1 MMAPVNSLLDKIE
14 ENSQTLEIPEIK
26 TIVQV
31 KERSEI
37 NQPVKITDGT
47 EKLKLTQ
54 NAKILD
60 KSPDT
65 IDPPKIP
72 KNPDV
77 TETLPPT
84 TKAEPT
90 EPSKKSKIT
99 ASPEAPKPT
108 QTIKTPKTSHPAKS
122 TEAHKTPEN
131 QESPSLSIELAAQ
144 DVRRVI
150 DQQKEQNQT
159 LTTKLN
165 ILFVTNG
172 ALFTSLTISR
182 LLFVPG
188 FFSLAELLG
197 FLLTFTLLINA
208 FLPRQLAVS
217 PNLGDKKFLERYLVL
232 SPQEYQLQMIV
243 NLVETYNA
251 NKQRLEDVS
260 SSLQYSA
267 YVTWSLAL
275 LITLHVV
282 AVYFV
287 PAIDLSSFG

>member
-1 MMAPVNSLLDKIE
+1 MIAPVNSLLEKTEPAAKTPD
-14 ENSQTLEIPEIK
+14 TVEIPKPTKSPEVIETAK
-26 TIVQV
+26 NSTIVDPGEV
-31 KERSEI
+31 SKNTKTSDPIETPKPTKTPETAKTSKTPHPSTIPE
-37 NQPVKITDGT
+37 T
-47 EKLKLTQ
+47 E
-54 NAKILD
+54 
-60 KSPDT
+60 
-65 IDPPKIP
+65 
-72 KNPDV
+72 
-77 TETLPPT
+77 
-84 TKAEPT
+84 
-90 EPSKKSKIT
+90 
-99 ASPEAPKPT
+99 PEAP
-108 QTIKTPKTSHPAKS
+108 SSS
-122 TEAHKTPEN
+122 T
-131 QESPSLSIELAAQ
+131 LELAAK
-144 DVRRVI
+144 DVRAVI

-182 LLFVPG
+182 LVFFPG
-188 FFSLAELLG
+188 FFSFAELLG
-197 FLLTFTLLINA
+197 FLLNFTLLINA

-232 SPQEYQLQMIV
+232 SPEEYQLQMIV

-267 YVTWSLAL
+267 YVTWGLAL
-275 LITLHVV
+275 MITLHVV